1 MKKLLLFLLCALLS
15 FNVFSQEKKIR
26 PVQINFGFPL
36 STINVKKAK
45 EYTNGFSINLL
56 VGISKNE
63 RSLALAGIG
72 NIIANDATGLQI
84 ASVFNHIGNNGY
96 GIAVTGVSNTVM
108 QSYKGIQIAGV
119 ANYSGSGVGMQ
130 IAGVTNINN
139 GDNIG
144 AQISGVANIN
154 NGAAMGL
161 QISGVTNINNGSFIG
176 LQLSSV
182 ANINNGAAMG
192 LQISGVTNINNG
204 SFIGLQLSSVANI
217 AGDVKGMQLS
227 AVMNKAKKVKGVQ
240 FATLLNIAEESNF
253 PIAFI
258 NIIKNGKMGV
268 ALSYDNMN
276 NTMLSFRSGGKYTYG
291 ILGVGYN
298 NKVND
303 GSNIVAEAGYG
314 IHIPIT
320 NWLEI
325 NNEFKATSLGFSND
339 KVCYN
344 ASYLLAPSFTFLNHF
359 NVFGGANFNYL
370 YSNYVNSEDLFPNNC
385 LLEKDNSDNKQRMFI
400 GYQIGLQYVF

>member
-1 MKKLLLFLLCALLS
+1 MKKLFLTICMLLS
-15 FNVFSQEKKIR
+15 LSAFSQEENFR
-26 PVQINFGFPL
+26 PAQINFGFPL
-36 STINVKKAK
+36 SSTNVKKAK

-119 ANYSGSGVGMQ
+119 ANYSGSGLGIQ

-139 GDNIG
+139 GANIG
-144 AQISGVANIN
+144 AQISG
-154 NGAAMGL
+154 
-161 QISGVTNINNGSFIG
+161 
-176 LQLSSV
+176 V

-258 NIIKNGKMGV
+258 NIIRNGKMGV
-268 ALSYDNMN
+268 ALTHDILN
-276 NTMLSFRSGGKYTYG
+276 NKVVSLRSGGKYTYG
-291 ILGVGYN
+291 ILGFGFN
-298 NKVND
+298 NKITEGNRL
-303 GSNIVAEAGYG
+303 VAEAGYG

-320 NWLEI
+320 EWFEI
-325 NNEFKATSLGFSND
+325 NNELKATMTGLGSETSNNFGYFLSPSLTLLEHYNFFAGVSVNYFNSN
-339 KVCYN
+339 
-344 ASYLLAPSFTFLNHF
+344 SI
-359 NVFGGANFNYL
+359 
-370 YSNYVNSEDLFPNNC
+370 NSESILPNNSFWS
-385 LLEKDNSDNKQRMFI
+385 KDGNDYIHRMYV
-400 GYQIGLQYVF
+400 GYQIGVQYIF

>member
-1 MKKLLLFLLCALLS
+1 MKKLFLTICMLLS
-15 FNVFSQEKKIR
+15 LSAFSQEDDFR
-26 PVQINFGFPL
+26 PAQINFGFPL
-36 STINVKKAK
+36 SSTNVKKAK

-119 ANYSGSGVGMQ
+119 ANYSGSGLGMQ

-139 GDNIG
+139 GANIG
-144 AQISGVANIN
+144 AQISG
-154 NGAAMGL
+154 
-161 QISGVTNINNGSFIG
+161 
-176 LQLSSV
+176 V

-258 NIIKNGKMGV
+258 NIIRNGKMGV
-268 ALSYDNMN
+268 ALTHDILN
-276 NTMLSFRSGGKYTYG
+276 NKVVSLRSGGKYTYG
-291 ILGVGYN
+291 ILGFGFN
-298 NKVND
+298 NKITEGNRL
-303 GSNIVAEAGYG
+303 VAEAGYG

-320 NWLEI
+320 EWFEI
-325 NNEFKATSLGFSND
+325 NNELKATMTGLGSETSNNFGYFLSPSLTLLEHYNFFAGVSVNYFNSN
-339 KVCYN
+339 
-344 ASYLLAPSFTFLNHF
+344 SI
-359 NVFGGANFNYL
+359 
-370 YSNYVNSEDLFPNNC
+370 NSESILPNNSFWS
-385 LLEKDNSDNKQRMFI
+385 KDGNDYIHRMYV
-400 GYQIGLQYVF
+400 GYQIGVQYIF

>member
-1 MKKLLLFLLCALLS
+1 MKKLFLTICMLLS
-15 FNVFSQEKKIR
+15 LSAFSQEENFR
-26 PVQINFGFPL
+26 PAQINFGFPL
-36 STINVKKAK
+36 SSTNVKKAK

-154 NGAAMGL
+154 NGAA
-161 QISGVTNINNGSFIG
+161 I
-176 LQLSSV
+176 
-182 ANINNGAAMG
+182 G

-217 AGDVKGMQLS
+217 ASDVKGMQLS

-258 NIIKNGKMGV
+258 NIIRNGKMGV
-268 ALSYDNMN
+268 ALTHDILN
-276 NTMLSFRSGGKYTYG
+276 NKVVSLRSGGKYTYG
-291 ILGVGYN
+291 ILGFGFN
-298 NKVND
+298 NKITEGNRL
-303 GSNIVAEAGYG
+303 VAEAGYG

-320 NWLEI
+320 EWFEI
-325 NNEFKATSLGFSND
+325 NNELKATMTGLGSETSNNFGYFLSPSLTLLEHYNFFAGVSVNYFNSN
-339 KVCYN
+339 
-344 ASYLLAPSFTFLNHF
+344 SI
-359 NVFGGANFNYL
+359 
-370 YSNYVNSEDLFPNNC
+370 NSESILPNNSFWS
-385 LLEKDNSDNKQRMFI
+385 KDGSDYKHRMFV
-400 GYQIGLQYVF
+400 GYQIGVQYIF

>member
-15 FNVFSQEKKIR
+15 FTAFSQEKNFR

-45 EYTNGFSINLL
+45 EYTNAFSINLL

-63 RSLALAGIG
+63 RSLALAGIS
-72 NIIANDATGLQI
+72 NVIANNATGLQI
-84 ASVFNHIGNNGY
+84 ASVSNHIGNAGYGIEVAGVTNINKGIYNGIQVGGVY
-96 GIAVTGVSNTVM
+96 NYSGSGNGIAVAGVANMSKGAYNGIQGCGVYNYSGSGNGIAVTGVANMS
-108 QSYKGIQIAGV
+108 KGAY
-119 ANYSGSGVGMQ
+119 N
-130 IAGVTNINN
+130 
-139 GDNIG
+139 
-144 AQISGVANIN
+144 
-154 NGAAMGL
+154 
-161 QISGVTNINNGSFIG
+161 G
-176 LQLSSV
+176 LQLS
-182 ANINNGAAMG
+182 
-192 LQISGVTNINNG
+192 GVT
-204 SFIGLQLSSVANI
+204 NI
-217 AGDVKGMQLS
+217 AGDVKGLQF
-227 AVMNKAKKVKGVQ
+227 AGVMNIAKKVKGVQ
-240 FATLLNIAEESNF
+240 FATILNVAEESDF

-370 YSNYVNSEDLFPNNC
+370 YSNYVNSDDLFPNKC
-385 LLEKDNSDNKQRMFI
+385 LWEKDNSDNKQRMII